1 MKCEWCDA
9 LPDEKIHTLLH
20 TYYVCAE
27 HSADLAHHLHEN
39 GIWLEE
45 IEAIRN

>member
-9 LPDEKIHTLLH
+9 RPTEKIHTLLY

-27 HSADLAHHLHEN
+27 HSTDLAHHLHEN

-45 IEAIRN
+45 IEEMKD